1 MVNRDRKEEPST
13 SPTHVEASLAR
24 RSVAT
29 HMRIQNA
36 RFGVARCQCGGDGCA
51 FGVFLENFFVAN
63 FCDSESAKRVSAR
76 VRSSRAMKEICGRRS
91 CCIQEMPVPQGFL
104 ACLTRHCWCFS
115 CAQHGED
122 STSAVHL
129 FDRAAHLRR
138 RTHQHFLKWH
148 SGFFISLVYSN
159 CSASRIAGCTTL
171 TSHLI
176 NGGQHG

>member
-1 MVNRDRKEEPST
+1 MRIAST
-13 SPTHVEASLAR
+13 SIR
-24 RSVAT
+24 RHAT
-29 HMRIQNA
+29 LSPSSGR
-36 RFGVARCQCGGDGCA
+36 RFGVFQ
-51 FGVFLENFFVAN
+51 ENFFVAN
-63 FCDSESAKRVSAR
+63 FCDSESAQRGFRRVDFAR
-76 VRSSRAMKEICGRRS
+76 ACDRVCMREFS
-91 CCIQEMPVPQGFL
+91 CIQEMPVPQGFL
-104 ACLTRHCWCFS
+104 ARLTRHCWCFS
-115 CAQHGED
+115 RARHSED